1 MVCKYFVILI
11 KFIMKSIAVYCGSM
25 KGNNPLYSQK
35 ATEMGKL
42 LAERGIHLVYG
53 GGRLG
58 LMGVIGTAVI
68 ENGGTMTGVA
78 PHFLSDK
85 EVLHHQ
91 LTTKILVR
99 TMAQRRTKMIALSDG
114 FIAMPGG
121 YGTLD
126 EISEILML
134 NILGNKRQQHK
145 PIGFLNVD
153 GFYDPMMELLDRM
166 TRDGFLQ
173 SAYRAG
179 ALFASEP
186 EALLALMDAYEPQG
200 YSKFESGDVYK

>member
-1 MVCKYFVILI
+1 MTGDRPEY
-11 KFIMKSIAVYCGSM
+11 A
-25 KGNNPLYSQK
+25 QK
-35 ATEMGKL
+35 AAELGML
-42 LAERGIHLVYG
+42 LASQGICLIYG
-53 GGRLG
+53 GGKLG
-58 LMGVIGTAVI
+58 LMGVLGTAVV
-68 ENGGTMTGVA
+68 ENGGVMTGVA
-78 PHFLSDK
+78 PHFLSER

-145 PIGFLNVD
+145 PVGFLNVS
-153 GFYDPMMELLDRM
+153 GFFDPLQQQLDRM
-166 TRDGFLQ
+166 TEDGFLQ
-173 SAYRAG
+173 PQYRQS

-186 EALLALMDAYEPQG
+186 AELLEKMKAYAPSG
-200 YSKFESGDVYK
+200 YSKFESGDIFK